1 MNIYYQGETF
11 KQKANV
17 KDISDGSDMAPDMI
31 VVTIVD
37 SAGTKQID
45 AQAMVSDDIGWYH
58 YAYNLAD
65 DATLGEWDTEVE
77 ANSGGAIAIK
87 QDIFRVLKKL

>member
-1 MNIYYQGETF
+1 MNTYHQGETF
-11 KQKANV
+11 RQKANV
-17 KDISDGSDMAPDMI
+17 KDISDGSDMDPDTI

-45 AQAMVSDDIGWYH
+45 AQAMERDEPGQYH
-58 YAYNLAD
+58 YDYNLAD
-65 DATLGEWDTEVE
+65 DASVGEWNTEIE
-77 ANSGGAIAIK
+77 ADRGGAIAIE